1 MGKGNKKVLT
11 KADIIETLQA
21 KMGFSRKI
29 TAEVV
34 DDLFEIIKDTLEK
47 GESVKISGFG
57 NFEVREKQARRGRNP
72 QSGEEITISA
82 RNVLSF
88 KPSQVLRKAL
98 KN

>member
-11 KADIIETLQA
+11 KADIVETLQA
-21 KMGFSRKI
+21 KMGFSRKL
-29 TAEVV
+29 TAAVV
-34 DDLFEIIKDTLEK
+34 DDLFEIIKETLEK

-82 RNVLSF
+82 RNVLLF
-88 KPSQVLRKAL
+88 KPSQALRKAL
-98 KN
+98 RD